1 MFQDF
6 GMEYDMPNATSSMKR
21 PEATPN
27 KLLDPQ
33 ENSRMQKTLS
43 NLTQKF
49 HDSNFFGKKKTFESL
64 NEKTDSKQAI
74 CSMFMDL
81 CLL

>member
-6 GMEYDMPNATSSMKR
+6 GMEHLPNATSSMKR

-33 ENSRMQKTLS
+33 ENSRMKKTLS

-49 HDSNFFGKKKTFESL
+49 TMPSGLHAEGSAATASPVLFLKLDWLSL
-64 NEKTDSKQAI
+64 
-74 CSMFMDL
+74 
-81 CLL
+81 